1 MADLFSNNLD
11 LTIMRHEHARMIAQ
25 VNIQAKSIRIIELQ
39 EEIVRCNNDMEAQ
52 KKVIEEAERNIKI
65 HQEAKNSKE
74 KEQLNG

>member
-1 MADLFSNNLD
+1 
-11 LTIMRHEHARMIAQ
+11 